1 MLAICVVKGA
11 KVSIVVVISKTVRYP
26 LRLFLYLVNDGF
38 MWSSKFKERLHIV
51 PQVPVV
57 ATETGRALFVLRG
70 VDLLAI
76 AAHDGSIQLHASTS
90 FDILIFLLMFW

>member
-1 MLAICVVKGA
+1 MWVMLAVCVVKGA

-51 PQVPVV
+51 P
-57 ATETGRALFVLRG
+57 
-70 VDLLAI
+70 
-76 AAHDGSIQLHASTS
+76 
-90 FDILIFLLMFW
+90 